1 MGLSSL
7 LQLYPL
13 NSQIQKFMDSM
24 IAFSLNCFSILN
36 AIICYLLGKVDF
48 LISNEKNDK
57 WIMMLWFLV
66 QGSLFYIVS

>member
-13 NSQIQKFMDSM
+13 NSRIQKFMDSM
-24 IAFSLNCFSILN
+24 IAFSLNYFSILN

-57 WIMMLWFLV
+57 WIIMLWFLV